1 MTSDEKMLFSND
13 FGSVT
18 DKRVILN
25 YKDGSEDIP
34 ILQVSSVSYKHERSN
49 FFSIGGFVA
58 AAAVLFFMLYMI
70 SVIPG
75 VMVLVMVVIIIT
87 GILSGI
93 ANWIGHHNIIISS
106 SGNDRKPLK
115 AEMAKT
121 LEGRQFV
128 DAVKKA
134 IIK

>member
-1 MTSDEKMLFSND
+1 MANDEKMLFNNA

-25 YKDGSEDIP
+25 YKDGAEDIP
-34 ILQVSSVSYKHERSN
+34 ISQISSVSYKRARSY

-58 AAAVLFFMLYMI
+58 ALIILIMMLSLI
-70 SVIPG
+70 SDIPG
-75 VMVLVMVVIIIT
+75 SMILIMVFIILFA
-87 GILSGI
+87 ILSGI
-93 ANWIGHHNIIISS
+93 ANWIGHHDIIISS

-121 LEGRQFV
+121 KEGRQFV
-128 DAVKKA
+128 DAIKKA
-134 IIK
+134 IIR

>member
-1 MTSDEKMLFSND
+1 MTSDEKMLFSNR

-25 YKDGSEDIP
+25 YKDGAEDMP
-34 ILQVSSVSYKHERSN
+34 IGQVSSISYKHERSY
-49 FFSIGGFVA
+49 FFSIGGFVVA
-58 AAAVLFFMLYMI
+58 AGVFLFMLGITDNMPL
-70 SVIPG
+70 SAVG
-75 VMVLVMVVIIIT
+75 VMVILILI

-106 SGNDRKPLK
+106 SGNNRKPLK
-115 AEMAKT
+115 VEMAKT

-128 DAVKKA
+128 DAVKRE

>member
-1 MTSDEKMLFSND
+1 MTSDEKMLFSNG

-34 ILQVSSVSYKHERSN
+34 ISQVSSVSYKHERSY

-58 AAAVLFFMLYMI
+58 AAAVLFFMLSMI
-70 SVIPG
+70 SNIPG
-75 VMVLVMVVIIIT
+75 VMVLVMVIIIIV

-121 LEGRQFV
+121 REGRQFV